1 MNIQATYAT
10 RIQLGV
16 DGSMVDVSVNA
27 NNVWQSKKFIE
38 PICGSIKIRQFRPNS
53 VSN

>member
-16 DGSMVDVSVNA
+16 DGSMIDVSVNA
-27 NNVWQSKKFIE
+27 NNVWQSKKIIE
-38 PICGSIKIRQFRPNS
+38 SICGSIKIWQIRQNS